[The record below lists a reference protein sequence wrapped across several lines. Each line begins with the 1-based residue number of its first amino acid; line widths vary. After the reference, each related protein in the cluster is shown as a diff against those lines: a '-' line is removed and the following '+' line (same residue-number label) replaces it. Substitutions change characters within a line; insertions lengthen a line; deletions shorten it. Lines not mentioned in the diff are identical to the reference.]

1 MKQRTPEK
9 LESLL
14 MVYVGITKDY
24 IASLT
29 TSEILILLENNPDI
43 DSLWKYIGDENERT
57 RRKIGSLRLKVRLS
71 QIPSYKK
78 QEKNIGPILW
88 ERLYGSCVKS

>member
-71 QIPSYKK
+71 QIPSYKE
-78 QEKNIGPILW
+78 QEKNIGPVLW
-88 ERLYGSCVKS
+88 EKLYESSVLS